1 MSEQCGRI
9 DKIYTK
15 EGSTAVVHLAKAEN
29 AFLNNYDFFL
39 SFLKDSLKYHLTKF
53 IRYSSGR
60 DVLKITE

>member
-29 AFLNNYDFFL
+29 AFLNNYVFFDPFKKTH
-39 SFLKDSLKYHLTKF
+39 SN
-53 IRYSSGR
+53 I
-60 DVLKITE
+60 I